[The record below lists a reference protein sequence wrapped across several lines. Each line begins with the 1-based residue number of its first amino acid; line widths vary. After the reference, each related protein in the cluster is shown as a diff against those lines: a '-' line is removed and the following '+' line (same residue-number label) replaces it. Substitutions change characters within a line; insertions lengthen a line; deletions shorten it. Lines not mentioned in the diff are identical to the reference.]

1 MDSSAEPKQNLW
13 HFSVSRTTTVPVVYT
28 DKGVFLEILGV
39 ILYSNTFVVNSLLS
53 DVYLIEVQYSA
64 NCGMFV
70 T

>member
-13 HFSVSRTTTVPVVYT
+13 HFSVSRTTTVHVVYT

-64 NCGMFV
+64 NYGMFV

>member
-1 MDSSAEPKQNLW
+1 M
-13 HFSVSRTTTVPVVYT
+13 VYT

-64 NCGMFV
+64 NYGMFV